1 METKKWYQSKAVWSG
16 VAGAI
21 AAAGAALAGE
31 VSWGQAIPNAFA
43 ALSVVFVR
51 TGMLK

>member
-1 METKKWYQSKAVWSG
+1 MEKKKWYQSKAVWTG
-16 VAGAI
+16 VAGAV
-21 AAAGAALAGE
+21 AAIGGAVSGE
-31 VSWGQAIPNAFA
+31 TTWMQAIQGSLA